1 WSGEGTAARSGN
13 PADGAGSFGAA
24 SAQRGSAGAVAAG
37 SFRGA
42 LLLSPQIELYS
53 PGGDRYT
60 PPEPGAPDWVP
71 GRRTARRGITPGD
84 RQLELTGE
92 MELGVSKVL
101 IIGAGGV
108 GRVVAHKCSRLN
120 DVISDIVL
128 ASRTKS
134 RCDEIAAEV
143 KEMTGRT
150 IVTDQVDADDVEATT
165 ALLRKHRPQ
174 LVINVALPYQD
185 LSIMDACLAAGVHY
199 L

>member
-1 WSGEGTAARSGN
+1 AAATSSPALPLRPARPASPLEESVPWGSRLRGRPLAQAEGSALGRWSGEGTAARSGN

-71 GRRTARRGITPGD
+71 GLRTARRGITPGD

-101 IIGAGGV
+101 IIGRSEERRVGRGV
-108 GRVVAHKCSRLN
+108 G
-120 DVISDIVL
+120 
-128 ASRTKS
+128 
-134 RCDEIAAEV
+134 
-143 KEMTGRT
+143 
-150 IVTDQVDADDVEATT
+150 
-165 ALLRKHRPQ
+165 
-174 LVINVALPYQD
+174 
-185 LSIMDACLAAGVHY
+185 
-199 L
+199 